1 MAGAQ
6 QTGGTKGLSKV
17 EVSNQA
23 WLTVRSDTQCC
34 VQQAVCSNYTEFGSG
49 QQGQSWAPS
58 PSEGYKTSS
67 CSLSCLQVKK
77 KKSASVDINLVNSD
91 ISQRSFGANPNT

>member
-1 MAGAQ
+1 MPVGRREGHVAGAQ

-77 KKSASVDINLVNSD
+77 KK
-91 ISQRSFGANPNT
+91 ISECGHKLGQF